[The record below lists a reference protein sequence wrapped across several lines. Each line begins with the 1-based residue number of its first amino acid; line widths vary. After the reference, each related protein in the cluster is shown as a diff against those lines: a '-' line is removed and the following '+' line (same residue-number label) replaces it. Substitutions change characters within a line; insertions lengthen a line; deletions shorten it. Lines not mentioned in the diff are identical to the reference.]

1 LYVFTLEVE
10 LFQYSS
16 EHIDTGVKEI
26 DVFETLKSF
35 SIDGAPRLLTEDNK
49 YLTLETGDHVVLDF
63 SLDAQDSYGDNK
75 KFQAEADAI
84 TFDATN
90 PFGESV

>member
-1 LYVFTLEVE
+1 M
-10 LFQYSS
+10 
-16 EHIDTGVKEI
+16 
-26 DVFETLKSF
+26 FETLKSF
-35 SIDGAPRLLTEDNK
+35 SIDGADRLLTQDNK
-49 YLTLETGDHVVLDF
+49 YLTLETGDHIVLDF
-63 SLDAQDSYGDNK
+63 DLDKQDSYGDNK